1 MSAARADA
9 FLVEKGYFASRAQAR
24 AAILAG
30 EVRID
35 GRPVTKA
42 GQAVGDA
49 GSVEVLARPR
59 YVSRGGEKLVVA
71 LDAFAIDVTGL
82 RVLDAGASTGG
93 FTDCLLSRG
102 AREVVAVDVGYGQFA
117 WSLRNDPRVRLMER
131 TNVRG
136 LTEKDVGRVDAAVAD
151 LSFVS
156 LRLVVPVIAGL
167 VGGTGPM
174 VLLFKPQFEAGKG
187 RVGKG
192 GVIRDAAMHVE
203 LLADF
208 AAWAAEQ
215 GLGPVALAPSS
226 PRGADGN
233 IEFFFHLAGAA
244 ARQVSDADIAAVV
257 GAAHE
262 GDGS

>member
-1 MSAARADA
+1 MAAARADA

-42 GQAVGDA
+42 GQAVADV

-59 YVSRGGEKLVVA
+59 YVSRGGDKLAAA
-71 LDAFAIDVTGL
+71 LDAFHIDVTGL
-82 RVLDAGASTGG
+82 RVMDAGASTGG

-117 WSLRNDPRVRLMER
+117 WSLRNDPRVHLMER
-131 TNVRG
+131 KNIRELNG
-136 LTEKDVGRVDAAVAD
+136 IEAGPLDAAVAD
-151 LSFVS
+151 LSFIS
-156 LRLVVPVIAGL
+156 LRLVVPVMARL
-167 VGGTGPM
+167 VTPPGPM
-174 VLLFKPQFEAGKG
+174 VTLFKPQFEAGKG

-192 GVIRDAAMHVE
+192 GVIRDASTHVE
-203 LLADF
+203 LLSEF
-208 AAWAAEQ
+208 AAWADEQ
-215 GLGPVALAPSS
+215 GLGPAALAASS

-233 IEFFFHLAGAA
+233 IEFFYHLASGSE
-244 ARQVSDADIAAVV
+244 RLVSDGDVAQVV